1 MFAKLFAFLILLAVS
16 YTGGVFFF
24 PEIANQYGNKEL
36 NQHILELKAKLDNF
50 ASRDP
55 TTSSLI
61 DSAKS
66 VAWPYVDQAKNVLNQ
81 TQDTVKQVNQVIE
94 EKSKQVQE
102 AKDSVENAYKAVD
115 TAKQNIQNLGSKPS
129 PSTGVNK

>member
-24 PEIANQYGNKEL
+24 PEIANQYGNKDI
-36 NQHILELKAKLDNF
+36 NANILLLKAKLDDF
-50 ASRDP
+50 ASKDA

-66 VAWPYVDQAKNVLNQ
+66 VA
-81 TQDTVKQVNQVIE
+81 
-94 EKSKQVQE
+94 
-102 AKDSVENAYKAVD
+102 
-115 TAKQNIQNLGSKPS
+115 
-129 PSTGVNK
+129 